1 MSLGSAIK
9 CGLTSLGLESNE
21 NFISN
26 LEAYLVLLSRWNRVT
41 NLSGIK
47 RLKEMVPIHLLDSL
61 SVHAFIEGNTI
72 LDVGSGAGLPGIPL
86 AILYPKKFFTLLDS
100 NGKKTRF
107 MRQAVIDLK
116 LDNVQ
121 IIKER
126 VESFQGEFD
135 HVISR
140 AFSSLRNFLDSSERL
155 VKPGGTLLAMKGD
168 KVEQLNGKKIRV
180 FPLVVPEIN
189 SPRHL
194 YVIKK
199 PTRFIK

>member
-1 MSLGSAIK
+1 MSLDSSIK
-9 CGLTSLGLESNE
+9 DGLISLGLRHTET
-21 NFISN
+21 FVSN
-26 LEAYLVLLSRWNRVT
+26 LEAYLVLLSRWNRIT

-47 RLKEMVPIHLLDSL
+47 RLTDMVSVHLMDSL
-61 SVHAFIEGNTI
+61 SVHAYLGGKTI

-121 IIKER
+121 ITQER
-126 VESFQGEFD
+126 VEAFQGEFD

-140 AFSSLRNFLDSSERL
+140 AFSSLKNFLDSSERL

-168 KVEQLNGKKIRV
+168 KLEQLNKKRISV
-180 FPLVVPEIN
+180 YPISVPELN

-194 YVIKK
+194 YVIEK
-199 PTRFIK
+199 PARSN

>member
-1 MSLGSAIK
+1 MSLDSAIK
-9 CGLTSLGLESNE
+9 DGLISLGLRHTEA
-21 NFISN
+21 FISK
-26 LEAYLVLLSRWNRVT
+26 LEAYLVLLSRWNRIT

-47 RLKEMVPIHLLDSL
+47 RLTDMVSVHLMDSL
-61 SVHAFIEGNTI
+61 SVHAYLEGKTI

-86 AILYPKKFFTLLDS
+86 AILYPKKLFTLLDS

-121 IIKER
+121 IIQER
-126 VESFQGEFD
+126 VEAFQGEFD

-140 AFSSLRNFLDSSERL
+140 AFSSLTNFLDSSERL
-155 VKPGGTLLAMKGD
+155 VNPGGTLLAMNGD
-168 KVEQLNGKKIRV
+168 KLEQLNKKIISV
-180 FPLVVPEIN
+180 YPISVPELN

-194 YVIKK
+194 YVIEK
-199 PTRFIK
+199 PARLT

>member
-9 CGLTSLGLESNE
+9 CGLTSLGLGSNE

-47 RLKEMVPIHLLDSL
+47 RSKDMVPIHLLDSL
-61 SVHAFIEGNTI
+61 SVHAFIEGKTI

>member
-47 RLKEMVPIHLLDSL
+47 RLKDMVPIHLLDSL

-140 AFSSLRNFLDSSERL
+140 AFSSLRNF
-155 VKPGGTLLAMKGD
+155 
-168 KVEQLNGKKIRV
+168 
-180 FPLVVPEIN
+180 
-189 SPRHL
+189 
-194 YVIKK
+194 
-199 PTRFIK
+199 

>member
-1 MSLGSAIK
+1 MSLDSAIK
-9 CGLTSLGLESNE
+9 DGLISLGLRHTET
-21 NFISN
+21 FISK
-26 LEAYLVLLSRWNRVT
+26 LEAYLVLLSRWNRIT

-47 RLKEMVPIHLLDSL
+47 RLTDMVSVHLMDSL
-61 SVHAFIEGNTI
+61 SVHAFLEGKTI

-121 IIKER
+121 VIQER
-126 VESFQGEFD
+126 VETFQGEFD
-135 HVISR
+135 HVMSR
-140 AFSSLRNFLDSSERL
+140 AFSSLKNFLDSSERL
-155 VKPGGTLLAMKGD
+155 VKPGGTLLVMKGEKLGQVD
-168 KVEQLNGKKIRV
+168 NKKISV
-180 FPLVVPEIN
+180 HPLSVPELK

-194 YVIKK
+194 YVIEK
-199 PTRFIK
+199 PARPV

>member
-1 MSLGSAIK
+1 M
-9 CGLTSLGLESNE
+9 
-21 NFISN
+21 
-26 LEAYLVLLSRWNRVT
+26 
-41 NLSGIK
+41 
-47 RLKEMVPIHLLDSL
+47 PIHLLDSL

-107 MRQAVIDLK
+107 MRQDVIDLK

-121 IIKER
+121 IIKGR
-126 VESFQGEFD
+126 VETFQGQFD

-140 AFSSLRNFLDSSERL
+140 AFSSLRNFSDSSERL

-168 KVEQLNGKKIRV
+168 KVDQLNDQKIRV
-180 FPLVVPEIN
+180 YPLRVPEVN

-199 PTRFIK
+199 MYEIY

>member
-1 MSLGSAIK
+1 MSLGIAIK
-9 CGLTSLGLESNE
+9 DGLISLGLGNNE

-47 RLKEMVPIHLLDSL
+47 RLKDMVPLHLMDSL
-61 SVHAFIEGNTI
+61 SVHAYIEGNTI

-107 MRQAVIDLK
+107 MRQAVINLK

-121 IIKER
+121 VTKER
-126 VESFQGEFD
+126 VEAFQGEFD

-140 AFSSLRNFLDSSERL
+140 AFSSIRKFLDSSERL

-168 KVEQLNGKKIRV
+168 KVEQLNDKNIRV
-180 FPLVVPEIN
+180 YPLAVPEIK
-189 SPRHL
+189 SPRHI

>member
-1 MSLGSAIK
+1 MSLDSAIKDGLMSLG
-9 CGLTSLGLESNE
+9 LGHTETLVPK
-21 NFISN
+21 F
-26 LEAYLVLLSRWNRVT
+26 EAYLVLLSKWNKVT

-47 RLKEMVPIHLLDSL
+47 RLADMVSAHLMDSL
-61 SVHAFIEGNTI
+61 SVHAHLEGQTI

-116 LDNVQ
+116 LENVQ
-121 IIKER
+121 IKQER
-126 VESFQGEFD
+126 IETFQGEFD

-140 AFSSLRNFLDSSERL
+140 AYSSLNTFLNSSERL

-168 KVEQLNGKKIRV
+168 KMEKLNNKKVSIY
-180 FPLVVPEIN
+180 PLFVPDLK

-194 YVIKK
+194 CVIEK
-199 PTRFIK
+199 PVRSI

>member
-1 MSLGSAIK
+1 MSLDSAIK
-9 CGLTSLGLESNE
+9 DGLISLGLRHTET
-21 NFISN
+21 FISN
-26 LEAYLVLLSRWNRVT
+26 LETYLVLLSRWNRIT

-47 RLKEMVPIHLLDSL
+47 RLTDMVSVHLMDSL
-61 SVHAFIEGNTI
+61 SVHAYLEGKTI

-121 IIKER
+121 IIQER
-126 VESFQGEFD
+126 VEVFQGEFD

-140 AFSSLRNFLDSSERL
+140 AFSSLKNFLDSSERL
-155 VKPGGTLLAMKGD
+155 VIPGGTLLAMKGD
-168 KVEQLNGKKIRV
+168 KMEQLNNKKISV
-180 FPLVVPEIN
+180 YPLSVPELK

-194 YVIKK
+194 YVIQK
-199 PTRFIK
+199 PARLI

>member
-1 MSLGSAIK
+1 MSLDSAIK
-9 CGLTSLGLESNE
+9 DGLISLGLRHTET
-21 NFISN
+21 FTSN
-26 LEAYLVLLSRWNRVT
+26 LETYLVLLSRWNRIT

-47 RLKEMVPIHLLDSL
+47 RLTDMVSVHLMDSL
-61 SVHAFIEGNTI
+61 SVHAYLGGKTI

-121 IIKER
+121 IIQER
-126 VESFQGEFD
+126 VEVFQGEFD

-140 AFSSLRNFLDSSERL
+140 AFSSLKNFLDSSERL

-168 KVEQLNGKKIRV
+168 KLEQLNKKRISV
-180 FPLVVPEIN
+180 YPISVPELN

-194 YVIKK
+194 YVIEK
-199 PTRFIK
+199 PARSN

>member
-1 MSLGSAIK
+1 MSLDSAIK
-9 CGLTSLGLESNE
+9 DGLISLELRHTEA
-21 NFISN
+21 FISN
-26 LEAYLVLLSRWNRVT
+26 LETYLVLLSRWNRIT

-47 RLKEMVPIHLLDSL
+47 RLTDMVSVHLMDSL
-61 SVHAFIEGNTI
+61 SVHAYLDGKTI

-121 IIKER
+121 IIQER
-126 VESFQGEFD
+126 VEAFQGEFD
-135 HVISR
+135 HVMSR
-140 AFSSLRNFLDSSERL
+140 AFSSLKNFLDSSERL

-168 KVEQLNGKKIRV
+168 KLEQLNKKRISV
-180 FPLVVPEIN
+180 YPISVPELN

-194 YVIKK
+194 YVIEK
-199 PTRFIK
+199 PARSN

>member
-1 MSLGSAIK
+1 MSLDSSIK
-9 CGLTSLGLESNE
+9 DGLISLGLRHTET
-21 NFISN
+21 FVSN
-26 LEAYLVLLSRWNRVT
+26 LEAYLVLLSRWNRIT

-47 RLKEMVPIHLLDSL
+47 RLSDMVSVHLMDSL
-61 SVHAFIEGNTI
+61 SVHAYLGGKTI

-121 IIKER
+121 ITQER
-126 VESFQGEFD
+126 VEAFQGEFD

-140 AFSSLRNFLDSSERL
+140 AFSSLKNFLDSSERL

-168 KVEQLNGKKIRV
+168 KLEQLNKKRISV
-180 FPLVVPEIN
+180 YPISVPELN

-194 YVIKK
+194 YVIEK
-199 PTRFIK
+199 PARSN

>member
-1 MSLGSAIK
+1 MSLDSAIK
-9 CGLTSLGLESNE
+9 DGLISLELRHTEA
-21 NFISN
+21 FISN
-26 LEAYLVLLSRWNRVT
+26 LETYLVLLSRWNRIT

-47 RLKEMVPIHLLDSL
+47 RLTDMVSVHLMDSL
-61 SVHAFIEGNTI
+61 SVHPYLEGKTI

-121 IIKER
+121 IIQER
-126 VESFQGEFD
+126 VEAFQGEFD

-140 AFSSLRNFLDSSERL
+140 AFSSLKNFLDSSERL

-168 KVEQLNGKKIRV
+168 KLEQLNKKRISV
-180 FPLVVPEIN
+180 YPISVPELN

-194 YVIKK
+194 YVIEK
-199 PTRFIK
+199 PARSN

>member
-1 MSLGSAIK
+1 MSLGIAIK
-9 CGLTSLGLESNE
+9 DGLISLGLGNNE

-47 RLKEMVPIHLLDSL
+47 RLKDMVPLHLMDSL
-61 SVHAFIEGNTI
+61 SVHAYIEGNTI

-107 MRQAVIDLK
+107 MRQAVINLK

-121 IIKER
+121 VTKER
-126 VESFQGEFD
+126 VEAFQGEFD

-140 AFSSLRNFLDSSERL
+140 AFSSIRKFLDSSERL

-168 KVEQLNGKKIRV
+168 KVEQMNDKNTRV
-180 FPLVVPEIN
+180 YPLAVPEIK
-189 SPRHL
+189 SPRHI

>member
-1 MSLGSAIK
+1 MSLDSAIK
-9 CGLTSLGLESNE
+9 DGLISLGLRHTDA
-21 NFISN
+21 FISN
-26 LEAYLVLLSRWNRVT
+26 LETYLVLLSRWNRIT

-47 RLKEMVPIHLLDSL
+47 RLSDMVSVHLMDSL
-61 SVHAFIEGNTI
+61 SVHAYLGGKTI

-121 IIKER
+121 ITQER
-126 VESFQGEFD
+126 VEAFQGEFD

-140 AFSSLRNFLDSSERL
+140 AFSSLKNFLDSSERL

-168 KVEQLNGKKIRV
+168 KLEQLNKKRISV
-180 FPLVVPEIN
+180 YPIFVPELN

-194 YVIKK
+194 YVIEK
-199 PTRFIK
+199 PARSN

>member
-1 MSLGSAIK
+1 MSLDSAIK
-9 CGLTSLGLESNE
+9 DGLISLGLRHTET
-21 NFISN
+21 FISN
-26 LEAYLVLLSRWNRVT
+26 LETYLVLLSRWNRIT

-47 RLKEMVPIHLLDSL
+47 RLSDMVSVHLMDSL
-61 SVHAFIEGNTI
+61 SVHAYLEGKTI

-121 IIKER
+121 IIQER
-126 VESFQGEFD
+126 VEAFQGEFD

-140 AFSSLRNFLDSSERL
+140 AFSSLKNFLDSSERL

-168 KVEQLNGKKIRV
+168 KLEQLSKKRTSVYPIS
-180 FPLVVPEIN
+180 VPELN

-194 YVIKK
+194 YVIEK
-199 PTRFIK
+199 PARSN

>member
-1 MSLGSAIK
+1 MSLGIAIK
-9 CGLTSLGLESNE
+9 DGLISLGLGNNE

-47 RLKEMVPIHLLDSL
+47 RLKDMVPLHLMDSL
-61 SVHAFIEGNTI
+61 SVHAYIEGNTI

-107 MRQAVIDLK
+107 MRQAVINLK

-121 IIKER
+121 VTKER
-126 VESFQGEFD
+126 VEAFQGEFD

-168 KVEQLNGKKIRV
+168 KVEQLNDKNIRV
-180 FPLVVPEIN
+180 YPLAVPEIK
-189 SPRHL
+189 SPRHI

>member
-1 MSLGSAIK
+1 MSLDSSIK
-9 CGLTSLGLESNE
+9 DGLISLGLRHTET
-21 NFISN
+21 FVSN
-26 LEAYLVLLSRWNRVT
+26 LEAYLVLLSRWNRIT

-47 RLKEMVPIHLLDSL
+47 RLSDMVSVHLMDSL
-61 SVHAFIEGNTI
+61 SVHAYLGGKTI

-121 IIKER
+121 ITQER
-126 VESFQGEFD
+126 VEAFQGEFD

-140 AFSSLRNFLDSSERL
+140 AFSSLKNFLDSSERL

-168 KVEQLNGKKIRV
+168 KLEQLNKKRINV
-180 FPLVVPEIN
+180 YPISVPELK

-194 YVIKK
+194 YVIEK
-199 PTRFIK
+199 PARSN

>member
-1 MSLGSAIK
+1 MSLDSAIKDGLMSLG
-9 CGLTSLGLESNE
+9 LGHTETLVPK
-21 NFISN
+21 F
-26 LEAYLVLLSRWNRVT
+26 EAYLVLLSKWNKIT

-47 RLKEMVPIHLLDSL
+47 RLANMVSAHLMDSL
-61 SVHAFIEGNTI
+61 SVHAHLEGKTI

-116 LDNVQ
+116 LENVQ
-121 IIKER
+121 IKQER
-126 VESFQGEFD
+126 IETFQGEFD

-140 AFSSLRNFLDSSERL
+140 AYSSLNTFLNSSERL

-168 KVEQLNGKKIRV
+168 KIEKLNNKKISI
-180 FPLVVPEIN
+180 FPLFVPDLK

-194 YVIKK
+194 CVIEK
-199 PTRFIK
+199 PVRSI

>member
-1 MSLGSAIK
+1 MSLDSSIK
-9 CGLTSLGLESNE
+9 DGLISLGLRHTET
-21 NFISN
+21 FVSN
-26 LEAYLVLLSRWNRVT
+26 LEAYLVLLSRWNRIT

-47 RLKEMVPIHLLDSL
+47 RLSDMVSVHLMDSL
-61 SVHAFIEGNTI
+61 SVHAYLGGKTI

-121 IIKER
+121 ITQER
-126 VESFQGEFD
+126 VEAFQGEFD

-140 AFSSLRNFLDSSERL
+140 AFSSLKNFLDSSERL

-168 KVEQLNGKKIRV
+168 KLEQLNKKRISV
-180 FPLVVPEIN
+180 YPIFVPELN

-194 YVIKK
+194 YVIEK
-199 PTRFIK
+199 PARSN

>member
-1 MSLGSAIK
+1 MSLDSAIK
-9 CGLTSLGLESNE
+9 DGLISLGLRHTDA
-21 NFISN
+21 FISN
-26 LEAYLVLLSRWNRVT
+26 LETYLVLLSRWNRIT

-47 RLKEMVPIHLLDSL
+47 RLTDMVSVHLMDSL
-61 SVHAFIEGNTI
+61 SVHPYLEGKTI

-121 IIKER
+121 IIQER
-126 VESFQGEFD
+126 VEAFQGEFD

-140 AFSSLRNFLDSSERL
+140 AFSSLKNFLDSSERL

-168 KVEQLNGKKIRV
+168 KLEQLNKKRINV
-180 FPLVVPEIN
+180 YPISVPELK

-194 YVIKK
+194 YVIEK
-199 PTRFIK
+199 PARSN

>member
-1 MSLGSAIK
+1 MSLDSAIK
-9 CGLTSLGLESNE
+9 DGLISLGLRHTDA
-21 NFISN
+21 FISN
-26 LEAYLVLLSRWNRVT
+26 LETYLVLLSRWNRIT

-47 RLKEMVPIHLLDSL
+47 RLTDMVSVHLMDSL
-61 SVHAFIEGNTI
+61 SVHPYLEGKTI

-121 IIKER
+121 IIQER
-126 VESFQGEFD
+126 VEAFQGEFD

-140 AFSSLRNFLDSSERL
+140 AFSSLKNFLDSSERL

-168 KVEQLNGKKIRV
+168 KLEQLNKKRISV
-180 FPLVVPEIN
+180 YPISVPELN

-194 YVIKK
+194 YVIEK
-199 PTRFIK
+199 PARSN

>member
-1 MSLGSAIK
+1 MSLGIAIK
-9 CGLTSLGLESNE
+9 DGLISLGLGNNE
-21 NFISN
+21 NFVSN

-47 RLKEMVPIHLLDSL
+47 RLKDMVPLHLMDSL
-61 SVHAFIEGNTI
+61 SVHAYIEGNTI

-107 MRQAVIDLK
+107 MRQAVINLK

-121 IIKER
+121 VTKER
-126 VESFQGEFD
+126 VEAFQGEFD

-140 AFSSLRNFLDSSERL
+140 AFSSIRKFLDSSERL

-168 KVEQLNGKKIRV
+168 KVEQMNDKNTRV
-180 FPLVVPEIN
+180 YPLAVPEIK
-189 SPRHL
+189 SPRHI

>member
-1 MSLGSAIK
+1 M
-9 CGLTSLGLESNE
+9 
-21 NFISN
+21 
-26 LEAYLVLLSRWNRVT
+26 
-41 NLSGIK
+41 
-47 RLKEMVPIHLLDSL
+47 DSL
-61 SVHAFIEGNTI
+61 SVHAYLEGKTI

-121 IIKER
+121 IIQER
-126 VESFQGEFD
+126 VEAFHGEFD

-140 AFSSLRNFLDSSERL
+140 AFSSLKNFLDSSERL

-168 KVEQLNGKKIRV
+168 KLEQLNKKRISV
-180 FPLVVPEIN
+180 YPISVPELN

-194 YVIKK
+194 YVIEK
-199 PTRFIK
+199 PARSN

>member
-1 MSLGSAIK
+1 MSVGADIK
-9 CGLTSLGLESNE
+9 DGLLSLGLRNKE
-21 NFISN
+21 NLIHK
-26 LEAYLVLLSRWNRVT
+26 LEAYLVLLFRWNRVT

-47 RLKEMVPIHLLDSL
+47 SLADMVPVHLMDSL
-61 SVHAFIEGNTI
+61 SVSAYIKGNTI

-86 AILYPKKFFTLLDS
+86 AILYPKKLFTLLDS

-116 LDNVQ
+116 LNNVQ
-121 IIKER
+121 IIQER
-126 VESFQGEFD
+126 VETFHREFD

-140 AFSSLRNFLDSSERL
+140 AFSSLSNFLDSSERL

-180 FPLVVPEIN
+180 YPLMVPEIN

-199 PTRFIK
+199 PMRFIK

>member
-1 MSLGSAIK
+1 MSLDSAIK
-9 CGLTSLGLESNE
+9 DGLISLGLRHTDA
-21 NFISN
+21 FISN
-26 LEAYLVLLSRWNRVT
+26 LETYLVLLSRWNRIT

-47 RLKEMVPIHLLDSL
+47 RLTDMVSVHLMDSL
-61 SVHAFIEGNTI
+61 SVHPYLEGKTI

-121 IIKER
+121 ITQER
-126 VESFQGEFD
+126 VEAFQGEFD

-140 AFSSLRNFLDSSERL
+140 AFSSLKNFLDSSERL

-168 KVEQLNGKKIRV
+168 KLEQLNKKRINV
-180 FPLVVPEIN
+180 YPISVPELK

-194 YVIKK
+194 YVIEK
-199 PTRFIK
+199 PARSN